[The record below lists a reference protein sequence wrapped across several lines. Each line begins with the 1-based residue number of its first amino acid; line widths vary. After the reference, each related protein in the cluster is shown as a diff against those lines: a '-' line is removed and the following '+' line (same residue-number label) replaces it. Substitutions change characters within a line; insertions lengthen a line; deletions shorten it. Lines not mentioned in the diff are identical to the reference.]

1 MVIWPASR
9 MVKYRVNDH
18 PYHAPQFKPNCLM
31 NFKLYK
37 TALSEN
43 PYKSENPRAFDNGI
57 LNIDGYSGSIQFR
70 QFVAPDQVFE
80 KSLANDKISILRFEA
95 EEKFNDFF
103 IRFRKELFQTLHY
116 DVIAG

>member
-1 MVIWPASR
+1 MVVCVSEI
-9 MVKYRVNDH
+9 VLN
-18 PYHAPQFKPNCLM
+18 FKM

-103 IRFRKELFQTLHY
+103 IRFRKELFLNY
-116 DVIAG
+116 YVITGLIQNKV